1 MNATTQIASK
11 IIATNCVCCGRTLTD
26 ETSISWGMGP
36 VCRKHGAM
44 DRDINADWGKALA
57 ALGPSC
63 PADIY
68 NAVVDACGVR
78 KGHDEKE
85 IDTVLSDTV
94 PAVRAIVHALA
105 VAMVVRESK
114 EAVCRMIAALSKLGH
129 VRLARHLVKSFM
141 RRVEFRSAYAMLCVD
156 VAHRDGHT
164 DASTKYDVR
173 ITYDYKLLSAVRGFA
188 AQTRYFDRKTRTWHI
203 DGAQPQA
210 MAESFAKACPD
221 LVAGPK
227 GVTTKFNRPVP
238 TPARAWWTEG
248 REEDRA
254 CWVDSETGSLVRY
267 AIQGEPAWLPGL
279 EKVPAEFF
287 GHSYT
292 PGAAASL
299 AAYGAEVSAAAE

>member
-1 MNATTQIASK
+1 MNATSQK

-57 ALGPSC
+57 SLGPSC
-63 PADIY
+63 SPDVY

-85 IDTVLSDTV
+85 IDTLLSDTV

-105 VAMVVRESK
+105 VAMVTRETK
-114 EAVCRMIAALSKLGH
+114 ETVCRMIVALSKLGH

-141 RRVEFRSAYAMLCVD
+141 RRSEYRAAYALLCVD
-156 VAHRDGHT
+156 VAHREGHT

-173 ITYDYKLLSAVRGFA
+173 ITYDYKLLSAVRSFA
-188 AQTRYFDRKTRTWHI
+188 AQTRYFDRKTRAWRV
-203 DGAQPQA
+203 DGAQPLA
-210 MAESFAKACPD
+210 MSEAFAKAGPD

-227 GVTTKFNRPVP
+227 GVTSRRTFNN
-238 TPARAWWTEG
+238 PAIAPKREWWTEG
-248 REEDRA
+248 REDQRV
-254 CWVDSETGSLVRY
+254 CWVDVATGTLVRY
-267 AIQGEPAWLPGL
+267 AIVGEPAWLPGL
-279 EKVPAEFF
+279 EKVSAEFF
-287 GHSYT
+287 GHAYT
-292 PGAAASL
+292 AGAAASL